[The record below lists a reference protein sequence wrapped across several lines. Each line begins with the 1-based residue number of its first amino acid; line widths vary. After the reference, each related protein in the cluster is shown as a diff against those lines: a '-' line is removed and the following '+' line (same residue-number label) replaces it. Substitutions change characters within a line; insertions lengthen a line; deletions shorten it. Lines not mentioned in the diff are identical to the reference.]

1 MGKTYSRVQRGQVY
15 WFDPIKA
22 YGGYDTFIGFNGR
35 EYKSSIQLNNRPW
48 LVVSNNEG
56 NFSSPTCNI
65 VPITLEDKTDIPVH
79 VHFNYEGKRQTILVE
94 QVRTVDCLALTDY
107 IYTVSDELMEKVE
120 KAMAVQYSIRP
131 TVTYA
136 DFTLDSTIKHLEVVI
151 ANIISNKVELIKQ
164 ELQKEQLP
172 AGVIP
177 TSQVEDA
184 ALHLGQMIEDLVGEE
199 IKPMVK
205 QQPKQQE
212 TPKAET
218 PKPIPKPEPVK
229 PTEQPKKKP
238 NYSGMSAIEKFNAR
252 YNKTQDTEPKAET
265 PKQPEP
271 TKTKTSSGKR
281 NTWTNE
287 ARMQYLKDC
296 EEMAPREVQE
306 KYGFKAM
313 QSVFQMKYLHK
324 NALIKAGLLKVED

>member
-15 WFDPIKA
+15 WFDPMKA
-22 YGGYDTFIGFNGR
+22 YGGCDTFIGFNGK

-48 LVVSNNEG
+48 LVVSNNDG
-56 NFSSPTCNI
+56 NSSSPTCNI
-65 VPITLEDKTDIPVH
+65 VPITLEDKANIPVH

-107 IYTVSDELMEKVE
+107 IYTVSDELMEEVE
-120 KAMAVQYSIRP
+120 KAIAIQYSIRP
-131 TVTYA
+131 TVTYT

-151 ANIISNKVELIKQ
+151 ANIISSKVELIKQ
-164 ELQKEQLP
+164 ELQKEQPP

-177 TSQVEDA
+177 ISQVEDT

-218 PKPIPKPEPVK
+218 PKPTPEPVK
-229 PTEQPKKKP
+229 STEQPKKKP

-252 YNKTQDTEPKAET
+252 YNKTQDTEPKVEVLN
-265 PKQPEP
+265 QPESD
-271 TKTKTSSGKR
+271 KTKASSGKR

-296 EEMAPREVQE
+296 EEISPREVQE
-306 KYGFKAM
+306 KYGFKNI